1 MREYGYIG
9 KDAPE
14 QSFGNNT
21 GIFSTN
27 DVYDLIRADKWTSV
41 GNLELIQTQVLN
53 DAGYSTIR
61 LAFESLGDYK
71 VHLLTWSNVRNNG
84 YFPLGIQVKTGGSYI
99 TSNSYKYAMQQFSDN
114 STFTETRSAGDYSV
128 KVGISAYQGC
138 SGYAY
143 VYNAVDSSKYTFVT
157 SHSTQ
162 ARGNL
167 LGSNGMF
174 GSGLYGTA
182 NEVQGLSF
190 VYEGSSHAMGG
201 FGIYSLYG
209 VSEG

>member
-1 MREYGYIG
+1 MSEYGYIPE
-9 KDAPE
+9 APE
-14 QSFGNNT
+14 QSFANNK
-21 GIFSTN
+21 GIFTPN
-27 DVYDLIRADKWTSV
+27 DIYDLAREDKWTSV
-41 GNLELIQTQVLN
+41 GDLELIQTQVLN
-53 DAGYSTIR
+53 DSSYSTIS
-61 LAFESLGDYK
+61 LAFENLGDYNL
-71 VHLLTWSNVRNNG
+71 HLVTWSNVRNNG

-114 STFTETRSAGDYSV
+114 ATFTQTKSTGDYSI

-143 VYNAVDSSKYTFVT
+143 IYNAVDSSRGTYVT

-174 GSGLYGTA
+174 GAGTYA
-182 NEVQGLSF
+182 TASEVQGFRF
-190 VYEGSSHAMGG
+190 VYEGTSHAMGG